1 MAIEYVDS
9 TQLDSDLTSVANAIR
24 TKGGTSGQLAFPAG
38 FVSAVEAIPTG
49 GGDEQGLLDL
59 MVNYTDSSNRTWS
72 GTIEDNAI
80 KNFSVSASYMNIPLV
95 LKKTIEIQ
103 TGDVISITTE
113 NATGAGFW
121 ANSFMIPIVSYGG
134 IPNGHKIL
142 VQANFLLKNGTVATS
157 LTYSGDPVLIYALG
171 IEART
176 SGISSLSAK
185 VHLDI
190 NNVRIF

>member
-1 MAIEYVDS
+1 M
-9 TQLDSDLTSVANAIR
+9 TGTDLTSIADAIR
-24 TKGGTSGQLAFPAG
+24 AKGGTSGQLAFPAG
-38 FVSAVEAIPTG
+38 FVSAVESIETG

-59 MVNYTDSSNRTWS
+59 TINYTDSGNRTWS

-95 LKKTIEIQ
+95 LKKPIAIQ

-121 ANSFMIPIVSYGG
+121 ANSFVIPIVSYGG
-134 IPNGHKIL
+134 LANSYKIW
-142 VQANFLLKNGTVATS
+142 VQANFLLKNGTMATS
-157 LTYSGDPVLIYALG
+157 LTYSGDPVLIYAIG
-171 IEART
+171 IESRGQA
-176 SGISSLSAK
+176 INLLSAK

-190 NNVRIF
+190 NDVRIF